1 MTRPVNAHRGPTP
14 AMSRALALVAGG
26 MSQRKAA
33 IECGVSLA
41 GVVKALKRER
51 VAQASGAREAQ

>member
-1 MTRPVNAHRGPTP
+1 
-14 AMSRALALVAGG
+14 MSRALALVAGG